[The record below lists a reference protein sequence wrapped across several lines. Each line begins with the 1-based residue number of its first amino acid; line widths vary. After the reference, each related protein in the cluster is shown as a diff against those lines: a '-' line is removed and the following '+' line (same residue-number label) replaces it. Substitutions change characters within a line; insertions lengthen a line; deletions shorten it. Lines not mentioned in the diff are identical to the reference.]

1 MFVKCYKCHTRMIKD
16 EYSRTATC
24 PCCGRTV
31 KYRTKAE
38 KKAANNTDTD
48 SAGCLGITATIMLIP
63 IGIAFLLVLLLAAIF
78 GDGVWS
84 FVGGLIAFFG
94 KLLWGL
100 VCLIFDLLGAIL
112 GGLFDLIFG

>member
-48 SAGCLGITATIMLIP
+48 SAGCLGITVTIMLIP
-63 IGIAFLLVLLLAAIF
+63 IGIAFLLVLLFYSAISLKKTQKKINSSDF
-78 GDGVWS
+78 
-84 FVGGLIAFFG
+84 
-94 KLLWGL
+94 
-100 VCLIFDLLGAIL
+100 
-112 GGLFDLIFG
+112 